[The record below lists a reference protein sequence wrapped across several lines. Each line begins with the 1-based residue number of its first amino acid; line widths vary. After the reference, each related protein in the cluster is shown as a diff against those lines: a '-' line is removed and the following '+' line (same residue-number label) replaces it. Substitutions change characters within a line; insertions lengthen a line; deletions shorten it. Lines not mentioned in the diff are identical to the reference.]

1 MSLSDSSSESL
12 KLKLPLPENQFAQY
26 SRYSLKNFTKII
38 NNYLKDVG
46 AVLEEAQ
53 HVDASV
59 RTELSDLETPVAR
72 EAVHPEDDWPL
83 SLRPRQVGVQ
93 VLENLEG
100 HLAVGEAALTH
111 GELPLIRDLTLRQVR
126 QMSVALSTHHI
137 LE

>member
-12 KLKLPLPENQFAQY
+12 KLKLPLPGNQFAQY
-26 SRYSLKNFTKII
+26 SRYSWKNFTKII

-53 HVDASV
+53 HVDAAV
-59 RTELSDLETPVAR
+59 RTELSDLETPVPG
-72 EAVHPEDDWPL
+72 EAVNPEDDWPL
-83 SLRPRQVGVQ
+83 SLRPGQVRVQ

-100 HLAVGEAALTH
+100 DLAVGEAALAH
-111 GELPLIRDLTLRQVR
+111 GELPLIRDLALGQVR
-126 QMSVALSTHHI
+126 QMSAAFSTHHI